1 MNEPLVEVRDVSLIY
16 HALHGETKAIDGL
29 SFDVNPGEFVSIVGP
44 SGCGKTSL
52 LSLMA
57 GIMKPSSGT
66 IRINAADTVD
76 QRSLT
81 GYMLQNDN
89 LLDWRTIEGN
99 IMLGLEVKGM
109 KNEQTREFALGLLEK
124 HGLMDFRGH
133 YPSQL
138 SGGMRQKVALIRV
151 LAFSPELLL
160 LDEPFSAL
168 DFQTRLKV
176 SDEVR
181 GIIRSEKKTA
191 ILVTH
196 DLSEAIAMS
205 DRVLVFTKR
214 PTRVKSEYSIEL
226 SGDDSPI
233 NRRNAPEF
241 KDYFTD
247 IWKELDD
254 EEQA

>member
-1 MNEPLVEVRDVSLIY
+1 MKQPLVEVRDVSLIY
-16 HALHGETKAIDGL
+16 HALHGETRAIDGL
-29 SFDVNPGEFVSIVGP
+29 NFDIEPGEFVSIVGP
-44 SGCGKTSL
+44 SGCGKTTL
-52 LSLMA
+52 LSLLA
-57 GIMKPSSGT
+57 GTMKPSSGT
-66 IRINAADTVD
+66 ICINSDADP
-76 QRSLT
+76 RSRT

-109 KNEQTREFALGLLEK
+109 KNRRTREFALGLLEK
-124 HGLMDFRGH
+124 HGLLDFRSH
-133 YPSQL
+133 YPNQL

-176 SDEVR
+176 SDEVF

-196 DLSEAIAMS
+196 DISEAIAMS
-205 DRVLVFTKR
+205 DRVLVFSKR
-214 PTRVKSEYSIEL
+214 PARMKSEYRIEL

-247 IWKELDD
+247 IWKELCD
-254 EEQA
+254 EEKD